1 MKSPAGISMEAVA
14 KHYETA
20 SGVVRALDGVTVDV
34 APGSSLAITGPSGCG
49 KSTLLGLM
57 GGLDQPTAGRVV
69 VGGVEISA
77 LPDGRRSALRRG
89 HFGLVFQS
97 DSLLPYLTAL
107 ENVALRFALGAGA
120 GADEGAGGPER
131 ALELLADLGVPECAG
146 RLPDQMSGGQRQRV
160 AVARALVTGPAVILA
175 DEPTGSVD
183 ADNARIILEALL
195 TAQRSRGATLV
206 VVTHDPDVAGQ
217 LETSVSLA
225 VGRLVPD
232 RRGI

>member
-1 MKSPAGISMEAVA
+1 
-14 KHYETA
+14 
-20 SGVVRALDGVTVDV
+20 
-34 APGSSLAITGPSGCG
+34 
-49 KSTLLGLM
+49 M

-107 ENVALRFALGAGA
+107 ENVALRFALGA